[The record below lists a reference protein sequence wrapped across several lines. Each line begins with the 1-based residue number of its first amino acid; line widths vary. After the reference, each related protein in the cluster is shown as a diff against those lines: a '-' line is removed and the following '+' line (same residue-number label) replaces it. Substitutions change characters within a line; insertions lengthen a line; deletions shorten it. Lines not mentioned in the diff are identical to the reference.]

1 METGKTMTAGSDSY
15 LETLLETLPIPV
27 FFKDTQGRY
36 RGCNRAFEELTGKKR
51 KEILGKTVFT
61 VFPRKVARKYR
72 EMDDALFRNP
82 GRQVYEGLVVDGKG
96 RLRTVLFYK
105 ATLSGDGGTAGL
117 IGAVHD
123 ITEQKKAEE
132 SLKKSEE
139 KYRTILDSIED
150 GYYEVD
156 LKGTLTAFNSGFS
169 RMVGYTGEEL
179 KDMGYR
185 LLVDRSSQKKISDT
199 FGAVFRTGRSARAAD
214 WGIIRKDGTRAVI
227 EASVSLIT
235 DEKGRPTGFRGILR
249 DITARKETEKTLRK
263 SREELEKHRNDLERL
278 VHSRT
283 VHVEETNRKHLEEI
297 RAREKTEQTLLRRE
311 RELEEKS
318 RFLEEANTAL
328 RVILSQQEQDQMEF
342 QGNIVANVRELIFPY
357 LEKLKSKRLT
367 EDQKMYLQVV
377 ESNLK
382 NILSPFMNHQLPNH
396 WNFTPSEIR
405 IANLI
410 KQGKATKE
418 IARILGLS
426 ERTIE
431 AHRDRI
437 RRKLNL
443 RGRKVSLRAHLLS
456 LG

>member
-1 METGKTMTAGSDSY
+1 MTSGSDSY
-15 LETLLETLPIPV
+15 LDRLLETLPIPV

-51 KEILGKTVFT
+51 KELLGKTVYT

-105 ATLSGDGGTAGL
+105 ATYSGTDGGTAGL

-123 ITEQKKAEE
+123 ITEQKQAEE
-132 SLKKSEE
+132 SLRKSEE

-156 LKGTLTAFNSGFS
+156 LRGTLTAFNDGFS
-169 RMVGYTGEEL
+169 RMVGYTGNEL
-179 KDMGYR
+179 KDMNYR
-185 LLVDRSSQKKISDT
+185 LLVDRSSQKKISET
-199 FGAVFRTGRSARAAD
+199 FGAVFLTGRSARAAD

-227 EASVSLIT
+227 EASVSLVA

-249 DITARKETEKTLRK
+249 DITARKETEETLRK
-263 SREELEKHRNDLERL
+263 SREELEKHRHDLEKL
-278 VHSRT
+278 VQSRT
-283 VHVEETNRKHLEEI
+283 VRVEETNRKLLEEI
-297 RAREKTEQTLLRRE
+297 QAREKTERTLLRRE

-328 RVILSQQEQDQMEF
+328 RVILSQQEQDQMEL

-357 LEKLKSKRLT
+357 LERLRSKRLT

-418 IARILGLS
+418 IARILSLS